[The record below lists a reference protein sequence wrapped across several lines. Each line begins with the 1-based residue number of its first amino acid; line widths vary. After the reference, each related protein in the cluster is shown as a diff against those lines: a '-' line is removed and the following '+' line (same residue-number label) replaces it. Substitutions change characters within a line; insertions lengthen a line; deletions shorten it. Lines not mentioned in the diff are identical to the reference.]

1 MATANDIINRAASRV
16 NMLAGGE
23 ALSAT
28 DAANLLQLLN
38 DMMAGFGPMGIRYV
52 HTATLTATATVN
64 MPDEQIRNLIL
75 MFCSEVADEF
85 GLAISAKLAEAIN
98 QAKLELQAAY
108 LHINPAVPDRALRVR
123 RPGFYDF
130 ARGQ

>member
-16 NMLAGGE
+16 NILAGGE
-23 ALSAT
+23 ALNAT
-28 DAANLLQLLN
+28 DAAASLQLLN
-38 DMMAGFGPMGIRYV
+38 DMMFAFGPMGIHYV
-52 HTATLTATATVN
+52 HSTLSATTVVN
-64 MPDEQIRNLIL
+64 VPDEQIRNLTLMLCNELADSFGVTLGQKIAGDIL
-75 MFCSEVADEF
+75 
-85 GLAISAKLAEAIN
+85 